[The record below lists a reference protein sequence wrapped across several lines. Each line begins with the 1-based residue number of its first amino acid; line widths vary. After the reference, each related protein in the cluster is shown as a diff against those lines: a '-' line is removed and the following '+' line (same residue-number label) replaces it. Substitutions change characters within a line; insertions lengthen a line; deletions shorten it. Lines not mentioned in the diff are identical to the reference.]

1 MNIEEIKGRLMK
13 MKALANA
20 GVGGERANAEQLLEE
35 LAAKYGINLDDLD
48 GEEIEEHDVK
58 FTQHWQR
65 KLFSQV
71 AGIMRQEKRKRGEVL
86 RDKELELWRTRSRY
100 GKFCKVIKHY
110 IYATNCDWLEL
121 SAKFEVLKADYKR
134 QKENFYLAFL
144 IANDLLLD
152 PDTDAPK
159 PTREEMKAYMEA
171 SRMSN
176 GIERSNLNK
185 QLENKEAV

>member
-1 MNIEEIKGRLMK
+1 MNIDEVKGRLMK

-48 GEEIEEHDVK
+48 GEEIEEHDIH
-58 FTQHWQR
+58 FPQPWQQR
-65 KLFSQV
+65 LFGQL
-71 AGIMRQEKRKRGEVL
+71 AGIMRQEKRKRGEAL
-86 RDKELELWRTRSRY
+86 RYKEFELWRHTSGY
-100 GKFCKVIKHY
+100 GKRRKISFY
-110 IYATNCDWLEL
+110 TYATKCDWLEL